1 MNLHGTGPAQGFWAL
16 LTDDERAVLSG
27 LGRITVFPPGATMCV
42 EGDPATHVFVLV
54 DGWVK
59 ILGVTSDGHE
69 MVLALRGHGDTV
81 GEVAGET
88 TGYRTAT
95 VQAVGTVRALIVTYE
110 KFSSFLDAHAGADR
124 AYRRMVTRRWNDAES
139 MLRTRSVT
147 SGAQRLAMLLLELA
161 DRHEHE
167 TDREVRMAMML
178 TQEELASLTGASR
191 ATVTRALSNWRRR
204 GIIRTGQRRHHDH
217 RPGGAAEDRGPAD
230 VACAALPPARS
241 AGLGLSR
248 YDHRVPGHA
257 REVNPALPALVA
269 DVHGHEGE
277 EVLRRRCRRSRGG

>member
-16 LTDDERAVLSG
+16 LTDEEQAVLSD
-27 LGRITVFPPGATMCV
+27 LGRVTVYPPGAVMCV

-88 TGYRTAT
+88 AGYRTAT
-95 VQAVGTVRALIVTYE
+95 MQAVGTVRALIVTYE

-124 AYRRMVTRRWNDAES
+124 AYRRMVTRRWNNAES

-147 SGAQRLAMLLLELA
+147 SGAQRLAGLLLELA
-161 DRHEHE
+161 DQRDSEP
-167 TDREVRMAMML
+167 DREARMAMML

-204 GIIRTGQRRHHDH
+204 GIIRTSQRDITIT
-217 RPGGAAEDRGPAD
+217 DL
-230 VACAALPPARS
+230 AALRKI
-241 AGLGLSR
+241 AGQQ
-248 YDHRVPGHA
+248 P
-257 REVNPALPALVA
+257 
-269 DVHGHEGE
+269 
-277 EVLRRRCRRSRGG
+277 

>member
-1 MNLHGTGPAQGFWAL
+1 MNLHGMGPVQGFWGL
-16 LTDDERAVLSG
+16 LTDDERAGLLD
-27 LGRITVFPPGATMCV
+27 LGRITVFSPGATMCV

-95 VQAVGTVRALIVTYE
+95 VQAIGTVRALIVTYE
-110 KFSSFLDAHAGADR
+110 KFSSFLGSHARAGH

-139 MLRTRSVT
+139 ELRTRSVT
-147 SGAQRLAMLLLELA
+147 SGAQRLAGLLLDLA
-161 DRHEHE
+161 ERHGSG
-167 TDREVRMAMML
+167 TNSEVRIALLL

-191 ATVTRALSNWRRR
+191 ATVTRALSNWRQR
-204 GIIRTGQRRHHDH
+204 GIIRTGQRDITITDPRALRRIADH
-217 RPGGAAEDRGPAD
+217 RT
-230 VACAALPPARS
+230 
-241 AGLGLSR
+241 
-248 YDHRVPGHA
+248 
-257 REVNPALPALVA
+257 
-269 DVHGHEGE
+269 
-277 EVLRRRCRRSRGG
+277 

>member
-1 MNLHGTGPAQGFWAL
+1 MNLHGTGPTQGFWAV
-16 LTDDERAVLSG
+16 LTDEEQAVLHR
-27 LGRITVFPPGATMCV
+27 LGRMTVFPPGAVMCV

-88 TGYRTAT
+88 AGYRTAT
-95 VQAVGTVRALIVTYE
+95 VQAVGSVRALIVAYE
-110 KFSSFLDAHAGADR
+110 KFSSFLDMHAGADR
-124 AYRRMVTRRWNDAES
+124 AYRRMVTRRWTNAES
-139 MLRTRSVT
+139 MLRIRSVT

-161 DRHEHE
+161 DRRGH
-167 TDREVRMAMML
+167 DPGGEVRMAMML

-204 GIIRTGQRRHHDH
+204 DIIRTGQRDITIT
-217 RPGGAAEDRGPAD
+217 DL
-230 VACAALPPARS
+230 AALRKI
-241 AGLGLSR
+241 
-248 YDHRVPGHA
+248 
-257 REVNPALPALVA
+257 A
-269 DVHGHEGE
+269 DQ
-277 EVLRRRCRRSRGG
+277 RT